1 MSNTNKNKVQPE
13 EEFNFKDFFTT
24 EEYDSVSDLAHKTLE
39 GMSRTNSVINKNQ
52 LVNRIKDKLSEE
64 LIEKPHFDK
73 VLNLVL
79 ANLQIS
85 EISQG
90 NFGLITHKRLAHA
103 ESAMIAYAMYEDPK
117 YYIQKE
123 LVQAAIDKKQGI
135 SEEQSTAVWES
146 TCTNRRV
153 SVIEGTAGAGK
164 SFTMA
169 AMKEAYIASG
179 YDVTGAALSWT
190 AAKVLEESTG
200 LKGCKAIEGLLNEI
214 DKAKKQNID
223 FFRRPTVL
231 IIDEAGL
238 VGTMHM
244 YRLLKET
251 FEAKVPVKVILTG
264 DSMQLNP
271 VDAGNALE
279 AIVNYCGSSRI
290 DTIRRQKQESHRIAV
305 KDFCFGR
312 SGQGLYTF
320 LHQEAIRFHPNK
332 DEILFN
338 VVQDFLSYKIAFPQ
352 KKALIL
358 ALSNKDVVILNNMVR
373 QAYKKLGKVSTEE
386 FSFTVTDMRQTW
398 QASFAVGDSVVFRKN
413 DKNKP
418 IYEVVDGKLEAKTEG
433 LFNRMT
439 GTIIDIKKAERGYD
453 IMVELSNK
461 GQFVT
466 INTNE
471 YKTPTDSTLP
481 LNHNFATTIYASQG
495 QTVEQVFMIDSAMMQ
510 RRLAYVGMSRHTE
523 SCIIYADETELA
535 QRLDRL
541 LGIKPTEEEKK
552 QKRYGRMEMLQSMS
566 FVWGKEAKNQ
576 TAMIAMK
583 EREEKK
589 KLERGE
595 QKEEEINNDLLIAP
609 NPISNLNDFD
619 EKFNLPFP
627 IVDLNYILN
636 SEKPIISFKEFYK
649 TPSFLGQ
656 DDSVNAPRTDRI
668 LTSVNKNT
676 VIKEVPKASKK
687 ASMPKGSIFLTL
699 LKAHAEP
706 DEEINIIPSDVN
718 IKEKTPLSTNA
729 HDSTKKEEVKN
740 PEPPK
745 VEVPVIDKL
754 TEQIQSKVKYIYNE
768 IEVISKGESFEFKN
782 SNIQPSEAFI
792 LEQKNKLWIPSRY
805 GFPNIIV
812 KDKNEQIISKY
823 NLKGEDV
830 LLKNFPAIHIN
841 KDGNENTLVYIL
853 KDVQEWLY
861 TIDYAYNKYDNKEK
875 RPHIIWAT
883 PDINWK
889 PILKSLSTKKVII
902 NGLVKDDAYFDWAND
917 LKKHLLTLGLNVK
930 IQGGAMA
937 DANQI
942 NEETNAH
949 NNVHASSKT
958 SKMKM

>member
-1 MSNTNKNKVQPE
+1 MSETNKSKNQTDE
-13 EEFNFKDFFTT
+13 TFDFKEFFTT
-24 EEYDSVSDLAHKTLE
+24 EEYDSVADLAHKTLE
-39 GMSRTNSVINKNQ
+39 GLSRSQSVLSKNMLINK
-52 LVNRIKDKLSEE
+52 IKDKLEEE

-73 VLNLVL
+73 MLALIVSNLH
-79 ANLQIS
+79 IS
-85 EISQG
+85 ELSQG
-90 NFGLITHKRLAHA
+90 NHGLITHKRLAHA
-103 ESAMIAYAMYEDPK
+103 EAAIIAYVEYEDPK
-117 YYIQKE
+117 YFINRD
-123 LVQAAIDKKQGI
+123 LVQAAIDQKKGI

-146 TCTNRRV
+146 ACTNRRV

-179 YDVTGAALSWT
+179 YEVTGAALSWT

-214 DKAKKQNID
+214 DKAKKQKID
-223 FFRRPTVL
+223 YFRKPTVL

-251 FEAKVPVKVILTG
+251 FEANVPVKVILTG

-279 AIVNYCGSSRI
+279 AIVNQCGSSRI

-320 LHQEAIRFHPNK
+320 LYQEAIKFHPNK
-332 DEILFN
+332 KEILFN

-358 ALSNKDVVILNNMVR
+358 ALSNKDVVTLNNMVR
-373 QAYKKLGKVSTEE
+373 QAYKKLGKVSTDETM
-386 FSFTVTDMRQTW
+386 FTVTDGRQSW
-398 QASFAVGDSVVFRKN
+398 QAGFAVGDSVVFRKN

-418 IYEVVDGKLEAKTEG
+418 IFELVDGKLEPKAEG

-439 GTIIDIKKAERGYD
+439 GTIVNISKADRGYD

-471 YKTPTDSTLP
+471 YKTPTDGFIP
-481 LNHNFATTIYASQG
+481 INHNFATTIYASQG

-523 SCIIYADETELA
+523 SCIIYADENELT
-535 QRLDRL
+535 QRLDKL
-541 LGIKPTEEEKK
+541 LGIKPTDEERE
-552 QKRYGRMEMLQSMS
+552 QKRYGRMEMLQTMS

-589 KLERGE
+589 KQERN
-595 QKEEEINNDLLIAP
+595 QHQEEEINNDLLIAP
-609 NPISNLNDFD
+609 NPTSNISDFDPAFNLN
-619 EKFNLPFP
+619 FP
-627 IVDLNYILN
+627 IIDLNYILN

-649 TPSFLGQ
+649 KPSFLGQ
-656 DDSVNAPRTDRI
+656 DDSINAPRQEQI
-668 LTSVNKNT
+668 ITSAKKNP
-676 VIKEVPKASKK
+676 VVSKVAQK
-687 ASMPKGSIFLTL
+687 GGNPTNPKGSLFLSL
-699 LKAHAEP
+699 LKAHSV
-706 DEEINIIPSDVN
+706 EEEEVNILASDVN
-718 IKEKTPLSTNA
+718 IKNTQQNKPAEEKKVEA
-729 HDSTKKEEVKN
+729 
-740 PEPPK
+740 PK
-745 VEVPVIDKL
+745 VETPVIDKL
-754 TEQIQSKVKYIYNE
+754 TLQIQSKVKYIKD
-768 IEVISKGESFEFKN
+768 EVGITIDGEAFKFTDTK
-782 SNIQPSEAFI
+782 IQPSDNFI
-792 LEQKNKLWIPSRY
+792 LEQKNKLWVPSRY
-805 GFPNIIV
+805 GMPNIVV
-812 KDKNEQIISKY
+812 KDKNDNIISKY
-823 NLKGEDV
+823 NLNGNDV
-830 LLKNFPAIHIN
+830 LLKNQPAIHIN

-853 KDVQEWLY
+853 KDVKEWLY
-861 TIDYAYNKYDNKEK
+861 TIDYAYNKYENKEK

-902 NGLVKDDAYFDWAND
+902 NGLVKDDAYFEWAND
-917 LKKHLLTLGLNVK
+917 LKQHLLTLGLHVK
-930 IQGGAMA
+930 IQGGTMA

-942 NEETNAH
+942 QDDNT
-949 NNVHASSKT
+949 T
-958 SKMKM
+958 SNQKKMKM

>member
-1 MSNTNKNKVQPE
+1 MSDTNKSKNQVE
-13 EEFNFKDFFTT
+13 EDFDFKEFFTT
-24 EEYDSVSDLAHKTLE
+24 EEYDSVADLAHKTLE
-39 GMSRTNSVINKNQ
+39 GLSRSQSVLNKNQ
-52 LVNRIKDKLSEE
+52 LINKIKDKLSEE

-73 VLNLVL
+73 MLALIIGNLH
-79 ANLQIS
+79 IS
-85 EISQG
+85 ELSQG
-90 NFGLITHKRLAHA
+90 NYGLITHKRLAHA
-103 ESAMIAYAMYEDPK
+103 EAAMIGYAEFEDPK
-117 YYIQKE
+117 YYIKRE
-123 LVQAAIDKKQGI
+123 LVQAAIDQKKGI

-146 TCTNRRV
+146 ACTNRRV

-179 YDVTGAALSWT
+179 YEVTGAALSWT

-214 DKAKKQNID
+214 DKAKKQKID
-223 FFRRPTVL
+223 YFRKPTVL

-251 FEAKVPVKVILTG
+251 FEANVPVKVILTG

-279 AIVNYCGSSRI
+279 AIVNQCGSSRI

-312 SGQGLYTF
+312 SGQALYTF
-320 LHQEAIRFHPNK
+320 LHQEAIKFHPNK
-332 DEILFN
+332 KEILFN

-358 ALSNKDVVILNNMVR
+358 ALSNKDVVTLNNMVR
-373 QAYKKLGKVSTEE
+373 QAYKKLGKVSTDEVM
-386 FSFTVTDMRQTW
+386 FTVTDGRQSW
-398 QASFAVGDSVVFRKN
+398 QAGFAVGDSVVFRKN

-418 IYEVVDGKLEAKTEG
+418 IYELVDGKLEPKAEG

-439 GTIIDIKKAERGYD
+439 GTVVNISKAERGYD
-453 IMVELSNK
+453 LMVELSNK

-471 YKTPTDSTLP
+471 YKTPNDGFIP
-481 LNHNFATTIYASQG
+481 INHNFATTIYASQG
-495 QTVEQVFMIDSAMMQ
+495 QTVEQVFMIDSALMQ

-523 SCIIYADETELA
+523 SCIIYADESELT
-535 QRLDRL
+535 QRLDKL
-541 LGIKPTEEEKK
+541 LGIKPSEEERN
-552 QKRYGRMEMLQSMS
+552 QIRYGRMEMLQTMS

-576 TAMIAMK
+576 TALIAMK

-589 KLERGE
+589 KQERN
-595 QKEEEINNDLLIAP
+595 QHQEEEINNDLLIAP
-609 NPISNLNDFD
+609 NPDSNINDFD
-619 EKFNLPFP
+619 PTFNLGFP
-627 IVDLNYILN
+627 IIDLNYILDC
-636 SEKPIISFKEFYK
+636 EKPIISFKEFYNK
-649 TPSFLGQ
+649 PSFLGQ
-656 DDSVNAPRTDRI
+656 DDSINAPREERI
-668 LTSVNKNT
+668 ITTTEKAKVVNK
-676 VIKEVPKASKK
+676 VAPKSTN
-687 ASMPKGSIFLTL
+687 PKGSIFLNL
-699 LKAHAEP
+699 LKAHAVP
-706 DEEINIIPSDVN
+706 EEEVNILPSDVN
-718 IKEKTPLSTNA
+718 IKANKSQNA
-729 HDSTKKEEVKN
+729 TSETAKKEAEKK

-745 VEVPVIDKL
+745 VEVPAIDKL
-754 TEQIQSKVKYIYNE
+754 TLQIQSKVKYIKD
-768 IEVISKGESFEFKN
+768 EVGIVLDGEGFKFTDTK
-782 SNIQPSEAFI
+782 IQPSDNFI

-805 GFPNIIV
+805 GMPNIVV
-812 KDKNEQIISKY
+812 KDKNDNLVSKY
-823 NLKGEDV
+823 NLNGEDV
-830 LLKNFPAIHIN
+830 LLKNQPAIHIN

-853 KDVQEWLY
+853 KDVKEWLY

-883 PDINWK
+883 PNINWK

-902 NGLVKDDAYFDWAND
+902 NGLVKDEAYFEWAND
-917 LKKHLLTLGLNVK
+917 LKQHLLTLGLHVK
-930 IQGGAMA
+930 IQGGMMA

-942 NEETNAH
+942 QEDNSNH
-949 NNVHASSKT
+949 QQQQK
-958 SKMKM
+958 KMKM

>member
-1 MSNTNKNKVQPE
+1 MADSKNSKNQPE
-13 EEFNFKDFFTT
+13 ETFDYKEFFTT
-24 EEYDSVSDLAHKTLE
+24 DEYDHVAELANKTLE
-39 GMSRTNSVINKNQ
+39 GLSRSQSLFNKNFFINK
-52 LVNRIKDKLSEE
+52 IKNKLAEE

-73 VLNLVL
+73 MLELVVKNLH
-79 ANLQIS
+79 IS
-85 EISQG
+85 EVSQG
-90 NFGLITHKRLAHA
+90 DYALITHQRLAKA
-103 ESAMIAYAMYEDPK
+103 EKEMIAYAMYEDPK
-117 YYIQKE
+117 FFIQKE
-123 LVQAAIDKKQGI
+123 LVQAAIDNKKGI
-135 SEEQSTAVWES
+135 SEEQRTAVWES

-179 YDVTGAALSWT
+179 YEVTGAALSWT

-251 FEAKVPVKVILTG
+251 FDAKVPVKVILTG

-312 SGQGLYTF
+312 SGQGLYSF
-320 LHQEAIRFHPNK
+320 LYQEAINFYPNK

-338 VVQDFLSYKIAFPQ
+338 VVQDFLSYKIAFPE

-358 ALSNKDVVILNNMVR
+358 ALSNKDVVTLNNMVR
-373 QAYKKLGKVSTEE
+373 QAYKKLGKVSTDEIKL
-386 FSFTVTDMRQTW
+386 SVTDIRQTW
-398 QASFAVGDSVVFRKN
+398 DAAFAVGDSVVFRKN

-418 IYEVVDGKLEAKTEG
+418 IYEEVNGKLEVKAEG

-439 GTIIDIKKAERGYD
+439 GTIVDITKAERGYD
-453 IMVELSNK
+453 ITVELSNK

-471 YKTPTDSTLP
+471 YKTPTDGSIP

-495 QTVEQVFMIDSAMMQ
+495 QTVEQVFIIDSAMMQ

-523 SCIIYADETELA
+523 SCVIYADESELI
-535 QRLDRL
+535 QRLDKL

-552 QKRYGRMEMLQSMS
+552 MVRYSKMEMLQAMS

-576 TAMIAMK
+576 TAMIALK
-583 EREEKK
+583 ERKEKK
-589 KLERGE
+589 KQQLEQGH
-595 QKEEEINNDLLIAP
+595 EEEDINVDLLIAP
-609 NPISNLNDFD
+609 NPESKLDDFD
-619 EKFNLPFP
+619 PKFNIYFP
-627 IVDLNYILN
+627 IVDLNYILR
-636 SEKPIISFKEFYK
+636 SEKPLISFKEFYK
-649 TPSFLGQ
+649 QPSFLGS
-656 DDSVNAPRTDRI
+656 DDSINAPRPTDLI
-668 LTSVNKNT
+668 SNIKKAEQAKNT
-676 VIKEVPKASKK
+676 IAKISKK
-687 ASMPKGSIFLTL
+687 PASPKGSVFLNL
-699 LKAHAEP
+699 LKAQS
-706 DEEINIIPSDVN
+706 IPSEQLEILPNENQQSFKLVSQTIEN
-718 IKEKTPLSTNA
+718 IKDPKRVEE
-729 HDSTKKEEVKN
+729 KKEVSQ
-740 PEPPK
+740 PETPA
-745 VEVPVIDKL
+745 IDKL
-754 TEQIQSKVKYIYNE
+754 TQQIQSKVRYLVEEKP
-768 IEVISKGESFEFKN
+768 VILEENSFKFKN
-782 SNIQPSEAFI
+782 GKIQPSVQFI
-792 LEQKNKLWIPSRY
+792 AEQKNKLWVPSRY

-812 KDKNEQIISKY
+812 KDKNEQIVSKY
-823 NLKGEDV
+823 NLKGQDT
-830 LLKNFPAIHIN
+830 LLKNLPPIHIN
-841 KDGNENTLVYIL
+841 KDGNENTVVYIL
-853 KDVQEWLY
+853 RDVQEWLY
-861 TIDYAYNKYDNKEK
+861 TIDYAYNKYDNKVK

-889 PILKSLSTKKVII
+889 PILKSLATKKVII
-902 NGLVKDDAYFDWAND
+902 NGLIKDDNYFEWANN
-917 LKKHLLTLGLNVK
+917 LKQHLSTLGLQVK
-930 IQGGAMA
+930 IQGGNMA
-937 DANQI
+937 DAEQLQ
-942 NEETNAH
+942 EEVKTNY
-949 NNVHASSKT
+949 
-958 SKMKM
+958 KMKV